1 MPSYAPNDPRRNG
14 TATPN
19 QMVGQNQGGIPAM
32 PAPPPAP
39 SIPPV
44 AVARRKKDEIVR
56 PVVPLQTATGGQAPG
71 VVPISPPGVP
81 TPGLLNVPPPPPP
94 MGPAG
99 MPQVPPEEGLQP
111 EGLVAQQAPQQPPPA
126 PEQQQAP
133 EAGALQKTPEQQ
145 QQELDNQPS
154 QVEGYN
160 QGAYDRS
167 ARAAGLAPTAPSKT
181 VKVFHKQLKEFGPH
195 PFADDPN
202 APPFPMRI
210 GSHNYNPFTGKTTS
224 APALGPSAFAMLGVK
239 I

>member
-1 MPSYAPNDPRRNG
+1 MPSYAQNDPRRTG
-14 TATPN
+14 TASPN
-19 QMVGQNQGGIPAM
+19 RMVGQNQGGIPSM
-32 PAPPPAP
+32 PPPPPAP

-44 AVARRKKDEIVR
+44 AVARNKKDSIVR
-56 PVVPLQTATGGQAPG
+56 PITVPLQTATGAQAPG
-71 VVPISPPGVP
+71 AVPIPPPGAP

-94 MGPAG
+94 MGPGG
-99 MPQVPPEEGLQP
+99 MPQVPPAEGLQP
-111 EGLVAQQAPQQPPPA
+111 EGLVAQQAPQQQP

-167 ARAAGLAPTAPSKT
+167 ARAAGLAPTAPPKT
-181 VKVFHKQLKEFGPH
+181 VKVFQKQLKEFGPH
-195 PFADDPN
+195 PFADDPG
-202 APPFPMRI
+202 APPFPMRV
-210 GSHNYNPFTGKTTS
+210 GSHNYNPFSGKWTT
-224 APALGPSAFAMLGVK
+224 APALGPSAFTMLGVK